1 MAQPELEGGRLVGP
15 RLTVAVV
22 VGLLFGT
29 TATLLNA
36 PTGDSVLDDSPRR
49 VASLVVNSGA
59 AWAGAG
65 VLGGW
70 LLGSALR
77 GLAGG
82 PVALVTAVVA
92 YYLLG
97 AAVGSETPD
106 GSADQIVLFSLVALV
121 VGPVL
126 GVVGGTIRR
135 RGVLGLIAALV
146 VPLGVCAEQ
155 IWRASSVERQPDP
168 AHPAAKIVLLAL
180 ALAGTAVAVARYAKG
195 R

>member
-1 MAQPELEGGRLVGP
+1 MGP

-155 IWRASSVERQPDP
+155 IWRASSVELQPDP

>member
-155 IWRASSVERQPDP
+155 IWRGSSVELQPDP